1 MESFLPYDERTAKA
15 ITDVGRRIVR
25 RMAKRFLTKKL
36 VKNLV
41 FSKIIDIFA
50 QMKQIKKRKATGV
63 LAEMLKRITPESIE
77 KTRLEM
83 ELEIL
88 SNENN

>member
-1 MESFLPYDERTAKA
+1 M
-15 ITDVGRRIVR
+15 
-25 RMAKRFLTKKL
+25 
-36 VKNLV
+36 V

-50 QMKQIKKRKATGV
+50 QIKQLKKRKATGV
-63 LAEMLKRITPESIE
+63 LAEMLKRITPDGIE

-83 ELEIL
+83 ELKIL

>member
-1 MESFLPYDERTAKA
+1 M
-15 ITDVGRRIVR
+15 
-25 RMAKRFLTKKL
+25 
-36 VKNLV
+36 V

-50 QMKQIKKRKATGV
+50 QIKQIKKRKATGV
-63 LAEMLKRITPESIE
+63 LAEMLKRITPDGIE

-83 ELEIL
+83 ELKIL